1 MDYVTLQ
8 PKESLT
14 VYLPSD
20 IDVKNDITVHYTTL
34 YETLAA
40 PVKSGDIAGQV
51 TVMYNDEILGT
62 VDLITTADISRSEF
76 LYMLSQIEEFTK
88 SKGFIA
94 FAVSA
99 VVLSV
104 GYVLIQAF
112 RRGRAARRL

>member
-1 MDYVTLQ
+1 
-8 PKESLT
+8 
-14 VYLPSD
+14 
-20 IDVKNDITVHYTTL
+20 
-34 YETLAA
+34 
-40 PVKSGDIAGQV
+40 
-51 TVMYNDEILGT
+51 
-62 VDLITTADISRSEF
+62 
-76 LYMLSQIEEFTK
+76 MLSQIEEFTK

>member
-1 MDYVTLQ
+1 
-8 PKESLT
+8 
-14 VYLPSD
+14 
-20 IDVKNDITVHYTTL
+20 
-34 YETLAA
+34 
-40 PVKSGDIAGQV
+40 
-51 TVMYNDEILGT
+51 MYNDEILGT